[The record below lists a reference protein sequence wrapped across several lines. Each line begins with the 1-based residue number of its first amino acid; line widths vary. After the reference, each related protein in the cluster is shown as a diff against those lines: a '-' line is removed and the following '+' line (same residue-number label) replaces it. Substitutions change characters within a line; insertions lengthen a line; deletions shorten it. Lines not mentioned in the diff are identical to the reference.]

1 MKARLPLAQSLAL
14 VTTLLVPLGRAEV
27 NVVEKVAPNVYF
39 HEGDI
44 GRFGHCNNGWIV
56 FNDYV
61 LIIDAN
67 FPSGAQVVLPKIK
80 AMTDKP
86 IKFAFDTHHHGDHA
100 YGNQVMHE
108 AGAVIVGHAGVLAE
122 MKKYETNYFTGK
134 GPGRWEDQAKNRK
147 DVAASKLRPPAQPPL
162 RAEDGLR

>member
-1 MKARLPLAQSLAL
+1 MKAFLRSARSLAL
-14 VTTLLVPLGRAEV
+14 ATLLLAPLARAEV

-44 GRFGHCNNGWIV
+44 GRHGHCNNGWIV

-80 AMTDKP
+80 ALNEQTQNRAYQHRKHHRH
-86 IKFAFDTHHHGDHA
+86 KKWHAQFFD
-100 YGNQVMHE
+100 
-108 AGAVIVGHAGVLAE
+108 
-122 MKKYETNYFTGK
+122 
-134 GPGRWEDQAKNRK
+134 
-147 DVAASKLRPPAQPPL
+147 
-162 RAEDGLR
+162 